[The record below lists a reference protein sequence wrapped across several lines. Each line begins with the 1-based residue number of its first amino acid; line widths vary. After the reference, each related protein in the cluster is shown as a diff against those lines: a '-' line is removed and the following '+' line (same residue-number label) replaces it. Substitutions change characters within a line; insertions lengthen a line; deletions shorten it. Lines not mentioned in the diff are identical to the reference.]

1 MFSVRWYSN
10 QYDHGSNSS
19 VQSKL
24 IRISTKNISYIFH
37 VEFLHW
43 LEERNLRKSVCLICL
58 FFFCSEQAWVLT
70 FCSINSCLWFTKKKK
85 TENLIQLLFT
95 SVIAIVPDHRQIH
108 NKPDHLPSLVVEAGL
123 EQVWPF
129 CCWYTPPTFHTH
141 FNRILCA
148 VNMFIGVLFKEKYH
162 LYTNNAQD

>member
-1 MFSVRWYSN
+1 MCFLSYFRVAVQWIPLQSYSLSPGSGCQRFSQHSGSYSPREVIHFAYTSREN
-10 QYDHGSNSS
+10 TSRNCHQTRVPWFGS
-19 VQSKL
+19 Q
-24 IRISTKNISYIFH
+24 IAY
-37 VEFLHW
+37 
-43 LEERNLRKSVCLICL
+43 
-58 FFFCSEQAWVLT
+58 LT
-70 FCSINSCLWFTKKKK
+70 DFTYY
-85 TENLIQLLFT
+85 
-95 SVIAIVPDHRQIH
+95 HRQIH

>member
-1 MFSVRWYSN
+1 M
-10 QYDHGSNSS
+10 
-19 VQSKL
+19 L
-24 IRISTKNISYIFH
+24 ELEI
-37 VEFLHW
+37 EFFKKCTTIKRGRL
-43 LEERNLRKSVCLICL
+43 S
-58 FFFCSEQAWVLT
+58 QT
-70 FCSINSCLWFTKKKK
+70 FTKECHSTVLRHSLPSPLRGILPTYPRQAAGWVHLKS
-85 TENLIQLLFT
+85 TTPN
-95 SVIAIVPDHRQIH
+95 HRQIH

-123 EQVWPF
+123 EQVRPF